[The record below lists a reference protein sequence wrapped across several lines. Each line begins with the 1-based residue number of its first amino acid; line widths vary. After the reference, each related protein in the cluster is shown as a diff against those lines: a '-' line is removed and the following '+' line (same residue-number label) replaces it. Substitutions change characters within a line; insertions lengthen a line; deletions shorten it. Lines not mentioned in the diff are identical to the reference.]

1 MATTSTN
8 LVLSLFA
15 EGDTSGNGH
24 SNWGDSANA
33 NFEFLEDAITEVT
46 SKTVTGT
53 DVTLSD
59 AEARS
64 LLIKASGALTG
75 ARNIIVPARKH
86 FFMVKNSCTGDYA
99 LTVKVSGQTGVVVPA
114 SDFAILY
121 CNGTDVEEINKALFK
136 RGNILGTV
144 SESSGTPTGALI
156 EATEGTPDGNNN
168 RTDIVRFADGLQIV
182 SGNLRMTKETDTRLS
197 GTVTFPKSFVDTRYQ
212 VTASYR
218 PATETDGPG
227 SIAGDNSNSGRE
239 MLAPIS
245 GTKAVGSC
253 VICAFSISGAANF
266 SSTSKMYVD
275 FIILGRWF

>member
-1 MATTSTN
+1 MATTSAN

-15 EGDTSGNGH
+15 DGDTSGNGFTT
-24 SNWGDSANA
+24 WGDSANS
-33 NFEFLEDAITEVT
+33 NFEYLEDAITEVT
-46 SKTVTGT
+46 SKTVTGS

-75 ARNIIVPARKH
+75 ARSIIVPARKH

-114 SDFAILY
+114 SDFAFLY
-121 CNGTDVEEINKALFK
+121 CNGTDVEEINKAVFK

-144 SESSGTPTGALI
+144 AESSGVPTGALI
-156 EATEGTPDGNNN
+156 EATEGTPDGSDN

-182 SGNLRMTKETDTRLS
+182 SGNLRLTKETDARLS
-197 GTVTFPKSFVDTRYQ
+197 GTVTFPKNFVDTRYQ
-212 VTASYR
+212 VVASYR
-218 PATETDGPG
+218 PSTETDGAG
-227 SIAGDNSNSGRE
+227 SIAGDNSNSARE

-253 VICAFSISGAANF
+253 VIAAFSIASAANF
-266 SSTSKMYVD
+266 SAASKMYVD
-275 FIILGRWF
+275 FIIMGRWF

>member
-1 MATTSTN
+1 MASLSTN
-8 LVLSLFA
+8 LILSLFS
-15 EGDTSGNGH
+15 EGDTSGNGFT
-24 SNWGDSANA
+24 NWGDSANS

-156 EATEGTPDGNNN
+156 EATEGTPDGSDN
-168 RTDIVRFADGLQIV
+168 RTDIVRFADGLQII
-182 SGNLRMTKETDTRLS
+182 SGNVRLTKASDARLD
-197 GTVTFPKSFVDTRYQ
+197 GTVTFPKNFVDTRYQ
-212 VTASYR
+212 VSAAFR
-218 PATETDGPG
+218 PGTETAGVVT
-227 SIAGDNSNSGRE
+227 IAGDNNLSARE
-239 MLAPIS
+239 MMAPVS
-245 GTKAVGSC
+245 GSKAVGSC
-253 VICAFSISGAANF
+253 TIAAYAAAGAGTISSG
-266 SSTSKMYVD
+266 SKMYVD
-275 FIILGRWF
+275 FIIMGRWF